1 MLPDPGTALWLVLLG
16 GWMAVDGT
24 SCGQFMV
31 SRPLVAATLAG
42 WVVGD
47 PLAGLRAGIVLELF
61 HLAVLPVGA
70 ARYPEGGPAAVV
82 AGSLYAASAATVPGA
97 LLMSV
102 TFALVWEWVGG
113 ESLRV
118 MRQLN
123 VRLIAGPEEHS
134 GVGQLQRRHLAAILL
149 DFVRG
154 MLVVGVGLIFL
165 STLLIVSAQH
175 WSLDPQVAGLAVSA
189 ATVGLLAATLGV
201 FGGRGRLFVVGM
213 AAGLLFVLVR
223 G

>member
-1 MLPDPGTALWLVLLG
+1 MLPDPGTAVWLVLLG

-24 SCGQFMV
+24 SCGQFMI

-47 PLAGLRAGIVLELF
+47 PVAGLLVGVVLELF

-82 AGSLYAASAATVPGA
+82 AGSLYASADTVPGA
-97 LLMSV
+97 LLMAV

-113 ESLRV
+113 ETLRV

-123 VRLIAGPEEHS
+123 VRLIAGPSEPTGPLH
-134 GVGQLQRRHLAAILL
+134 LQIRHLSGIVL

-154 MLVVGVGLIFL
+154 MIVVGVGLVFL
-165 STLLIVSAQH
+165 STLLIVSAER
-175 WSLDPQVAGLAVSA
+175 WSLDPQVANLAVSA
-189 ATVGLLAATLGV
+189 CTVGLLAATLGV
-201 FGGRGRLFVVGM
+201 FGGRSRIFLVGM

-223 G
+223 T

>member
-24 SCGQFMV
+24 SVGQFMV

-47 PLAGLRAGIVLELF
+47 PVAGLTVGVVLELF

-82 AGSLYAASAATVPGA
+82 AGALHAAGQGVPGV
-97 LLMSV
+97 LLMTVS
-102 TFALVWEWVGG
+102 FALVWEWVGG
-113 ESLRV
+113 ETLRA
-118 MRQLN
+118 MRQMN
-123 VRLIAGPEEHS
+123 VGVVAGPEGTARHDHL
-134 GVGQLQRRHLAAILL
+134 QLRHAAAIFL
-149 DFVRG
+149 DFLRG
-154 MLVVGVGLIFL
+154 MVVVGVGLLVL
-165 STLLIVSAQH
+165 STLLVVSARH
-175 WSLDPQVAGLAVSA
+175 WSLDPEVARLAVA
-189 ATVGLLAATLGV
+189 AASVGLLAATLGI
-201 FGGRGRLFVVGM
+201 FPGRPRIFLAGM
-213 AAGLLFVLVR
+213 AAGLIFVFLR

>member
-42 WVVGD
+42 WVVGN
-47 PLAGLRAGIVLELF
+47 PVGGLTVGVVLELF

-82 AGSLYAASAATVPGA
+82 AGSLFGTAAVVPGT
-97 LLMSV
+97 LLMV
-102 TFALVWEWVGG
+102 VAFALAWEWVGG

-118 MRQLN
+118 MRQVN
-123 VRLIAGPEEHS
+123 VRLIAGPTTPN
-134 GVGQLQRRHLAAILL
+134 GPLQLQRRHLAAVLL

-154 MLVVGVGLIFL
+154 MIVVGTGLVLL
-165 STLLIVSAQH
+165 STLLLLTADRWALHGEVARIAVGASA
-175 WSLDPQVAGLAVSA
+175 
-189 ATVGLLAATLGV
+189 VGLLAATLGV
-201 FGGRGRLFVVGM
+201 FGGRLRIFLAGVGM
-213 AAGLLFVLVR
+213 GLLFLLVR